1 MLTLGTAGIE
11 EIHGFVTV
19 DLPYHRTARRTAG
32 GDPAGGPGPG
42 GDRHGGCEAA
52 AVLDFL
58 LDNVTDDPSTYLL
71 LSAIILIDDFV
82 PFAPGDTAMITAGII
97 AANGGLV
104 LYLVILAGTIGG
116 MLGDNLVYF
125 LAQVRPPPRRPL
137 LGNPHGRERYRWAER
152 QISIR
157 GPTIIVVGRFIPG
170 GRAVTTFACGTTE
183 FAYRRFLLADSI
195 SGIRVG
201 QLHGRCS
208 ASPAAPTFR
217 DSLWQPLLI
226 GLGVAFVLG
235 SAAEALRR
243 MRA

>member
-1 MLTLGTAGIE
+1 
-11 EIHGFVTV
+11 
-19 DLPYHRTARRTAG
+19 
-32 GDPAGGPGPG
+32 
-42 GDRHGGCEAA
+42 
-52 AVLDFL
+52 VLDFL

-82 PFAPGDTAMITAGII
+82 PLAPGDTAMITAGII

-125 LAQVRPPPRRPL
+125 LGRRFGPRLADRFL
-137 LGNPHGRERYRWAER
+137 AGGRGRERYRWAER

-170 GRAVTTFACGTTE
+170 GRAVTTFACGTTA
-183 FAYRRFLLADSI
+183 FAYRRFLLADS
-195 SGIRVG
+195 V
-201 QLHGRCS
+201 
-208 ASPAAPTFR
+208 AAFAWAGYTALLGFAGGSQFR

-226 GLGVAFVLG
+226 GLAVAFVLG